1 MLQLGT
7 IKKITK
13 RAFRNKVIQGLLEN
27 YEVKQSSVRF
37 KNSTEM
43 TNNRLSQKH
52 FPAMFEGKKINCV
65 ACSILPAKC
74 KLKGKGACK

>member
-52 FPAMFEGKKINCV
+52 FPAMFEERKKN
-65 ACSILPAKC
+65 
-74 KLKGKGACK
+74 KLCGMQHFASKM